1 MGQKRAGIL
10 STRAAENFAMEK
22 GFAVIEKGHFGRGR
36 DQSKNY
42 TQVLNAVIKI
52 YKKQKKKN
60 LQEARLQYSKSKD
73 IKFIIGGKK
82 DPMTFIKSAQRWK
95 YKSESLKTWAKKM

>member
-10 STRAAENFAMEK
+10 STRAAANFAMKK

-42 TQVLNAVIKI
+42 EQVLNGVVKI
-52 YKKQKKKN
+52 YKKQKTKN
-60 LQEARLQYSKSKD
+60 LQKARLEYSKSKD

-95 YKSESLKTWAKKM
+95 YKSESLKTWAKKI